1 MKSRLLAS
9 LLTTIVLFSPMA
21 ATEFGALVGRDGATL
36 AATQFKSQ
44 PFHVTGVCDL
54 RSGEH
59 FVLRLKAGYGVLL
72 YQQRMDNG
80 LFETKDRSALDALRI
95 QAAPCAEAALTT
107 LPIYV
112 RAGVGCGFHMNW
124 VFQEHTEIDEGSYAL
139 SRVGGLDVTVLAALG
154 IRMSRHFAL
163 ELGAERMLVDWSLTT
178 KQNYTW
184 DYVFR
189 EWHQGSHSSGATLN
203 WNNVIEP
210 GYSVGVVWTL

>member
-44 PFHVTGVCDL
+44 PFHVTGFCDL

-72 YQQRMDNG
+72 YQQSMDNG

-107 LPIYV
+107 LPLYV

-139 SRVGGLDVTVLAALG
+139 SRVGGLDVTALAALG

-178 KQNYTW
+178 KQSYTW

-189 EWHQGSHSSGATLN
+189 EWQQGSHSSGATLN
-203 WNNVIEP
+203 WNNVLEP